1 MSDAE
6 TKLAAFWAESA
17 APAYD
22 DDCELAVEERIARRR
37 LALSLGMVT
46 VVSMAVTAFVGVFWS
61 QIGYHVRAL
70 VDAFDGAG
78 PALGAVAVV
87 LMGLSWLNR
96 APDAAFDD

>member
-22 DDCELAVEERIARRR
+22 DDFELAVEERIARRR

-46 VVSMAVTAFVGVFWS
+46 VVSMAVSAAICS
-61 QIGYHVRAL
+61 SNAIL
-70 VDAFDGAG
+70 PG
-78 PALGAVAVV
+78 PSL
-87 LMGLSWLNR
+87 
-96 APDAAFDD
+96 